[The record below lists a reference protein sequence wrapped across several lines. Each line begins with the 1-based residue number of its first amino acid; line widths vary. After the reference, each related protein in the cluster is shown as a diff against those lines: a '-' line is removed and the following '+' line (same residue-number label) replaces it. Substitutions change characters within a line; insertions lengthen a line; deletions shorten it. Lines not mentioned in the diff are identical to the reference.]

1 MKPIIKNKIPFLDS
15 FNSPEEA
22 FNYMAKV
29 INSSFIE
36 ESNIDIDSDRFMI
49 EGELFSVSVT
59 GSGLIGS
66 TVLNH
71 NLGWVPRAALYAGGF
86 YNSGGIVYFFG
97 FDWSSATS
105 TQITISTV
113 IGSPGDVVN
122 FKVFLVK

>member
-36 ESNIDIDSDRFMI
+36 ESNIDIDSDRFMVD
-49 EGELFSVSVT
+49 GELFTVSIT
-59 GSGLIGS
+59 SGGIVGS

-71 NLGWVPRAALYAGGF
+71 NLGWIPRAALYAGGF
-86 YNSGGIVYFFG
+86 YNSGGIAYFFG

-113 IGSPGDVVN
+113 IQSPGDTVT
-122 FKVFLVK
+122 FKVFLIK

>member
-36 ESNIDIDSDRFMI
+36 ESNI

-59 GSGLIGS
+59 GSGVIGS

-71 NLGWVPRAALYAGGF
+71 NLGWAPRAALYAGGF
-86 YNSGGIVYFFG
+86 YSSGGIAYFFG

-113 IGSPGDVVN
+113 IRSPGDTVT